1 MKIPNRETPRKLE
14 QSNRKVKSLV
24 IYFYALGG
32 SGPLI
37 LDALLQNIIAAR
49 KEDGYPSIDIVG
61 TIIDLDIASDS
72 KENAKRLCTS
82 LETLLRSLSNQ
93 QDTSGILGCLHN
105 IRFNELILSQNEYQ
119 KTAKEFVLSQVPKMD
134 QPSVSSAFDLIIPAS
149 SGNNE
154 MGNGGQGDPVVGYIA
169 SVSHQKEIFALLDR
183 NLEQIRN
190 DPSRDYV
197 NVVAN
202 SFSGSS
208 GYNIFPIMM
217 QYFAKHPELKV
228 YAVMDGGLFTAHSA
242 AYSSPDYLGSRDVKG
257 KAAEAINEL
266 HARGL
271 LDPLEA
277 GIFMT
282 PVNPAGAPYFLCPV
296 NKLKGEQRRHSC
308 IEYLIGTKD
317 LLDIITNN
325 PQDPERFHYL
335 SGQSTLVMERSP
347 DAPHRPLSWSD
358 LGLNG
363 DRYLRLIRMLALGA
377 ATRNLIWSQ
386 DDAMIGNIPAIAS
399 ILEKNGSLSEI
410 KELGGAIANTCHGL
424 LRQFCDYAMTGT
436 NFEYEGTD
444 DFVVEDSY
452 RLMNLS
458 AVRKILS
465 GNTEL
470 GFAPS
475 TIGDYHQMIGDAPPF
490 REKRIKASNRFNSS
504 IKALIDRIRKVSTIE
519 EFYIRLFQ
527 TQ

>member
-1 MKIPNRETPRKLE
+1 MKFPNRETE
-14 QSNRKVKSLV
+14 QSAQSNRKARSLV
-24 IYFYALGG
+24 INFYALGG
-32 SGPLI
+32 SGPVL
-37 LDALLQNIIAAR
+37 LNALLQNIMAAR
-49 KEDGYPSIDIVG
+49 RADGYPAIDIVG

-72 KENAKRLCTS
+72 KENAKRLCTA
-82 LETLLRSLSNQ
+82 LEALLRSMSKQ
-93 QDTSGILGCLHN
+93 QDTSGILGCLHS
-105 IRFNELILSQNEYQ
+105 IRVNELILSQNEYQ
-119 KTAKEFVLSQVPKMD
+119 KTTKEFVLSQVPKLD

-149 SGNNE
+149 TGSNE

-169 SVSHQKEIFALLDR
+169 SVSHQKEIFDLLDQH
-183 NLEQIRN
+183 LERIRS

-202 SFSGSS
+202 IFNGST

-217 QYFAKHPELKV
+217 QYYARHPELKV
-228 YAVMDGGLFTAHSA
+228 YAVMDGGLFMAHSA
-242 AYSSPDYLGSRDVKG
+242 AYSSPDYLGSRDVKS
-257 KAAEAINEL
+257 KSAEAINEL
-266 HARGL
+266 YERGL

-282 PVNPAGAPYFLCPV
+282 PVNPAHAPYFLCPV

-308 IEYLIGTKD
+308 IEYLVGTKD
-317 LLDIITNN
+317 LLDVITGN

-335 SGQSTLVMERSP
+335 SGQSTLLLERSP
-347 DAPHRPLSWSD
+347 DAPHRPLSWND
-358 LGLNG
+358 IGLN
-363 DRYLRLIRMLALGA
+363 DDSYLRLIRMLALGA

-386 DDAMIGNIPAIAS
+386 DDTLICNIPAISS
-399 ILEKNGSLSEI
+399 ILEKGSSLSEV
-410 KELGGAIANTCHGL
+410 KELGSAIANTCHGL
-424 LRQFCDYAMTGT
+424 LQQFYDYAVTGT
-436 NFEYEGTD
+436 NFECEGTD
-444 DFVVEDSY
+444 EFVVEDSY

-458 AVRKILS
+458 AVGKILS
-465 GNTEL
+465 GNMEL

-475 TIGDYHQMIGDAPPF
+475 TIGDYHQVIGDAPPF

-504 IKALIDRIRKVSTIE
+504 IKTLIDRIRRVSSVE